1 MAQFLRLIHICE
13 ARGSGFDRMEE
24 GMRDLKIPATKV
36 ESGED
41 FCRIL
46 LYWHKSFA
54 DWSKEE
60 RIKTLVSR
68 VIKDTVT
75 AGLIKLFD
83 ETTAPRYYKYIP
95 YWA

>member
-54 DWSKEE
+54 DWSKGY
-60 RIKTLVSR
+60 L
-68 VIKDTVT
+68 
-75 AGLIKLFD
+75 AKLFF
-83 ETTAPRYYKYIP
+83 EVFSSKR
-95 YWA
+95 